1 MEKRLTKQEKKQ
13 LWIFVAAAFG
23 LPLLMGVLMGI
34 NFYRGADVSAFPNA
48 QMYYP
53 AAGVM
58 LAVLLTRKPEEKVPV
73 KFYAGFLTLT
83 GILMALCVVSL
94 FLPQVSMAVPVNCV
108 LIVGSLISWVLLLLE
123 KKEIRRK
130 YGLSWGRGVRNASG
144 TQGEARQGIRPWL
157 WILLFL
163 FLYFLRIFLNY
174 VIEGMPGAFFP
185 PFANPYV
192 WLNFAL
198 LPLNFFMVYTAFFGE
213 EYGWRGF
220 FQPILQKRYGKR
232 LGVLILGVC
241 WGLWHLP
248 LNLFYYSPDTWLQ
261 SVLTQQTTCIGLG
274 IFFGLVM
281 MKTKNIWVVVI
292 MHFLNNNLIAVIAGT
307 GDVISGQVIRWID
320 VLLLLVL
327 NGVLFASFILAKDYR
342 KEKRLE
348 SWEPGKETEPE
359 KTLEAEKAAEY
370 EGKTE
375 HEVQNGSL

>member
-94 FLPQVSMAVPVNCV
+94 FLPQVSMAVPVNCM

-174 VIEGMPGAFFP
+174 VIEGMPGEFFP

-232 LGVLILGVC
+232 PGVLILGVC

-274 IFFGLVM
+274 IFFGLAM
-281 MKTKNIWVVVI
+281 MKTKNIWVPVI
-292 MHFLNNNLIAVIAGT
+292 MHFYNNNLIAVMAGT

-320 VLLLLVL
+320 VLLLLGL

-342 KEKRLE
+342 KEEQLE
-348 SWEPGKETEPE
+348 SWEPGKETED
-359 KTLEAEKAAEY
+359 
-370 EGKTE
+370 
-375 HEVQNGSL
+375 EVQSGSL

>member
-1 MEKRLTKQEKKQ
+1 MGTKLTKLEKKRLG
-13 LWIFVAAAFG
+13 IFAAAAFG
-23 LPLLMGVLMGI
+23 LPLAMGVLMGI

-73 KFYAGFLTLT
+73 KFYTGFLILT
-83 GILMALCVVSL
+83 GVMMALCVAGV
-94 FLPQVSMAVPVNCV
+94 FLPQIGMAAPVNLA

-123 KKEIRRK
+123 KKEVRKK
-130 YGLSWGRGVRNASG
+130 YGLGWGRGA
-144 TQGEARQGIRPWL
+144 QGSEEGESREDRQGIRPWL

-174 VIEGMPGAFFP
+174 AAEGMPGAFFP

-192 WLNFAL
+192 WLNLAM

-220 FQPILQKRYGKR
+220 FQPLLQKRYGKR

-248 LNLFYYSPDTWLQ
+248 INLFYYSPDTWLQ

-274 IFFGLVM
+274 IFFGLAM
-281 MKTKNIWVVVI
+281 MKTKNIWVPTI
-292 MHFLNNNLIAVIAGT
+292 MHFFNNNLIAVMAGT
-307 GDVISGQVIRWID
+307 GDVISGQVIRWVD

-327 NGVLFASFILAKDYR
+327 NGVLFASFILAKEYR
-342 KEKRLE
+342 KEKQ
-348 SWEPGKETEPE
+348 PE
-359 KTLEAEKAAEY
+359 DSRIGGNL
-370 EGKTE
+370 GD
-375 HEVQNGSL
+375 SDR

>member
-1 MEKRLTKQEKKQ
+1 MEKRLTKWEKKQ
-13 LWIFVAAAFG
+13 LWIFVTAAFG

-58 LAVLLTRKPEEKVPV
+58 LAVLLTRKPEDRVPV
-73 KFYAGFLTLT
+73 KFYTGFLVLT
-83 GILMALCVVSL
+83 GILMALCVASV
-94 FLPQVSMAVPVNCV
+94 FLPQVSMAAAVNLV

-130 YGLSWGRGVRNASG
+130 FGLSWGRGVRNAGG

-174 VIEGMPGAFFP
+174 AVEGMPGAFFP

-192 WLNFAL
+192 WLNLAL
-198 LPLNFFMVYTAFFGE
+198 LPLNFFLVYTAFFGE

-248 LNLFYYSPDTWLQ
+248 LNLFYYSPDT
-261 SVLTQQTTCIGLG
+261 
-274 IFFGLVM
+274 M

-292 MHFLNNNLIAVIAGT
+292 MHFLNNNLIAVMAGT
-307 GDVISGQVIRWID
+307 GDVISGQVIRWTD

-342 KEKRLE
+342 KEKPLE
-348 SWEPGKETEPE
+348 SWEPGKEMEPE
-359 KTLEAEKAAEY
+359 KMLESEKAAEY
-370 EGKTE
+370 GGKTE
-375 HEVQNGSL
+375 HEVQSGSL

>member
-1 MEKRLTKQEKKQ
+1 MEKRLTKWEKKQ
-13 LWIFVAAAFG
+13 LWIFVTAAFG

-58 LAVLLTRKPEEKVPV
+58 LAVLLTRKPEDRVPV
-73 KFYAGFLTLT
+73 KFYTGFLVLT
-83 GILMALCVVSL
+83 GILMALCVASV
-94 FLPQVSMAVPVNCV
+94 FLPQVSMAAAVNLV

-130 YGLSWGRGVRNASG
+130 FGLSWGRGVRNAGG

-174 VIEGMPGAFFP
+174 AVEGMPGAFFP

-192 WLNFAL
+192 WLNLAL
-198 LPLNFFMVYTAFFGE
+198 LPLNFFLVYTAFFGE

-261 SVLTQQTTCIGLG
+261 SVDYVHRPG
-274 IFFGLVM
+274 
-281 MKTKNIWVVVI
+281 
-292 MHFLNNNLIAVIAGT
+292 HFLRSGHDEDEKYMGCRDHAFSEQQPDRRHGWDRRRDQRP
-307 GDVISGQVIRWID
+307 GDPVDRRAASSGVKRRS
-320 VLLLLVL
+320 VCLLHSGEGL
-327 NGVLFASFILAKDYR
+327 S
-342 KEKRLE
+342 
-348 SWEPGKETEPE
+348 
-359 KTLEAEKAAEY
+359 
-370 EGKTE
+370 EGKTPGE
-375 HEVQNGSL
+375 LGAGKGNGTGKDAGIRKGCRIWRENRT

>member
-1 MEKRLTKQEKKQ
+1 MGTKLTKLEKKRLG
-13 LWIFVAAAFG
+13 IFAAAAFG
-23 LPLLMGVLMGI
+23 LPLAMGVLMGI

-73 KFYAGFLTLT
+73 KFYTGFLILT
-83 GILMALCVVSL
+83 GVMMALCVAGV
-94 FLPQVSMAVPVNCV
+94 FLPQIGMAAPVNLA

-123 KKEIRRK
+123 KKEVRKK
-130 YGLSWGRGVRNASG
+130 YGLGWGRGAQESEE
-144 TQGEARQGIRPWL
+144 GESREDRQGIRPWL

-174 VIEGMPGAFFP
+174 AVEGMPGAFFP

-192 WLNFAL
+192 WLNLAM

-220 FQPILQKRYGKR
+220 FQPLLQKRYGKR

-248 LNLFYYSPDTWLQ
+248 INLFYYSPDTWLQ

-274 IFFGLVM
+274 IFFGLAM
-281 MKTKNIWVVVI
+281 MKTKNIWVPTI
-292 MHFLNNNLIAVIAGT
+292 MHFFNNNLIAVMAGT
-307 GDVISGQVIRWID
+307 GDVISGQVIRWVD

-327 NGVLFASFILAKDYR
+327 NGVLFASFILAKEYR
-342 KEKRLE
+342 KEKQ
-348 SWEPGKETEPE
+348 PE
-359 KTLEAEKAAEY
+359 DSRIGGNL
-370 EGKTE
+370 GD
-375 HEVQNGSL
+375 SDR

>member
-1 MEKRLTKQEKKQ
+1 MGTKLTKLEKKRLG
-13 LWIFVAAAFG
+13 IFAAAAFG
-23 LPLLMGVLMGI
+23 LPLAMGVLMGI

-73 KFYAGFLTLT
+73 KFYTGFLILT
-83 GILMALCVVSL
+83 GVMMALCVAGV
-94 FLPQVSMAVPVNCV
+94 FLPQIGMAAPVNLA

-123 KKEIRRK
+123 KKEVRKK
-130 YGLSWGRGVRNASG
+130 YGLGWGRGAQESEE
-144 TQGEARQGIRPWL
+144 GESREDRQGIRPWL

-174 VIEGMPGAFFP
+174 AVEGMPGAFFA

-192 WLNFAL
+192 WLNLAM

-220 FQPILQKRYGKR
+220 FQPLLQKRYGKR

-248 LNLFYYSPDTWLQ
+248 INLFYYSPDTWLQ

-274 IFFGLVM
+274 IFFGLAM
-281 MKTKNIWVVVI
+281 MKTKNIWVPTI
-292 MHFLNNNLIAVIAGT
+292 MHFFNNNLIAVMAGT
-307 GDVISGQVIRWID
+307 GDVISGQVIRWVD

-327 NGVLFASFILAKDYR
+327 NGVLFASFILAKEYR
-342 KEKRLE
+342 KEKQPE
-348 SWEPGKETEPE
+348 DSWI
-359 KTLEAEKAAEY
+359 
-370 EGKTE
+370 EG
-375 HEVQNGSL
+375 NLGDSDR